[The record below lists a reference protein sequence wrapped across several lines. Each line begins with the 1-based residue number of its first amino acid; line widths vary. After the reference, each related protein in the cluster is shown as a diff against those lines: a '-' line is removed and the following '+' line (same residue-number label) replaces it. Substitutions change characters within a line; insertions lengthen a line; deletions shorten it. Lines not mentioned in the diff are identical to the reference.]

1 MAVGIAASILNAW
14 LDGLCRSV
22 TWTEP
27 AAFYVK
33 LHTGDP
39 GSAGTSNPAAN
50 TTRQAVTFSAA
61 SGGAITNSADVAWT
75 SVPNAETYSHV
86 SFWDASTAG
95 TFLGSD
101 DLAVARTV
109 AVSDNFTIVAG
120 DLDLAITPV
129 AA

>member
-1 MAVGIAASILNAW
+1 MAVGLASGIANSILDA
-14 LDGLCRSV
+14 LCRSV

-39 GSAGTSNPAAN
+39 GAAGTSNAATE

-61 SGGAITNSADVAWT
+61 SSGAITNSAAVEWT
-75 SVPNAETYSHV
+75 SVSTTETYSHV
-86 SFWDASTAG
+86 SFWDASSAG

-101 DLAVARTV
+101 DLAASK
-109 AVSDNFTIVAG
+109 AVDAGDDFTIPAG
-120 DLDLAITPV
+120 DLDLNITPI